1 MRPKGVADGH
11 RLIFRDYRSS
21 IKTEGGTQRVNPCAQ
36 WFQGGV
42 KGDPERQIRRVVC
55 QEKPLRRVS
64 YPYHKPTQVDEMNIL
79 RRSGDGM
86 FRN

>member
-1 MRPKGVADGH
+1 MDS
-11 RLIFRDYRSS
+11 RLIFLHYLIS
-21 IKTEGGTQRVNPCAQ
+21 IKTDGGTQTVSTGAQ
-36 WFQGGV
+36 WFQSSV
-42 KGDPERQIRRVVC
+42 KGDPDRQIRRVVC
-55 QEKPLRRVS
+55 QEKPLRRVR

>member
-1 MRPKGVADGH
+1 MDS
-11 RLIFRDYRSS
+11 RLIFLHYLIS
-21 IKTEGGTQRVNPCAQ
+21 IKTDGGTQTVSSGAQ
-36 WFQGGV
+36 WLQSRV

-55 QEKPLRRVS
+55 QEKPLRRVR

-79 RRSGDGM
+79 RRSGDGR

>member
-1 MRPKGVADGH
+1 MDA

-21 IKTEGGTQRVNPCAQ
+21 IKTEGGTQTVSPLAQ
-36 WFQGGV
+36 WFQEWV
-42 KGDPERQIRRVVC
+42 KGDPDRQIRRVVC
-55 QEKPLRRVS
+55 QEKPLRRVR